1 MEPWALPLRYAPLH
15 PYPGLSSPGH
25 IFSLSYKCFI
35 TGLGP
40 LSCLAPTLSPR
51 SSWKLLPNRTITP
64 PPSMSPWPQP
74 SASLPT
80 WPLWALA
87 GSCHSSLCL
96 PASHPHPLPPG
107 TQAGW
112 WTWWCLQILPAP
124 LDCRVTLGKL
134 LDLPGSSAVTVT
146 HRMPVR
152 SHM

>member
-64 PPSMSPWPQP
+64 PPSLSPWPQL
-74 SASLPT
+74 SVSLPT

-107 TQAGW
+107 RGAVLRSFHAQNLLVSWSFTSCSF
-112 WTWWCLQILPAP
+112 CLEKVSHFYL
-124 LDCRVTLGKL
+124 LGF
-134 LDLPGSSAVTVT
+134 
-146 HRMPVR
+146 
-152 SHM
+152 